1 MGCSEIT
8 ATATKLRGPGTV
20 STIAPSAGNG
30 WRGTLHIADDCVGYQ
45 CEPNALAHVY
55 DIRVTLQCVGG
66 GGASM
71 PQTPVRLSCTHNQD
85 TDSCH
90 MGRIEVYQPNAV
102 HLTGRGRGTWGTICA
117 FANTLIL
124 PFRT

>member
-55 DIRVTLQCVGG
+55 DIRVTL
-66 GGASM
+66 
-71 PQTPVRLSCTHNQD
+71 
-85 TDSCH
+85 
-90 MGRIEVYQPNAV
+90 
-102 HLTGRGRGTWGTICA
+102 
-117 FANTLIL
+117 
-124 PFRT
+124 